1 METGQRHIGRLIK
14 QIDDELRRQV
24 DNEMRP
30 LKMTMSQMRVLVELN
45 HAEGRELTFKQLEQS
60 LGVAQ
65 STMWGLVARLEAKGL
80 VESLGNRQDARA
92 KLVRITGAG
101 TNLCEQS
108 YEMMLA
114 HERQLVAG
122 LTPEEASTLVTL
134 LDRVH
139 ASLMQS

>member
-14 QIDDELRRQV
+14 QIDDELRRQI

-30 LKMTMSQMRVLVELN
+30 RKMTMSQMRVLIELH
-45 HAEGRELTFKQLEQS
+45 HADGGELTFKQLEQS

-80 VESLGNRQDARA
+80 VESLGDRQDARA
-92 KLVRITGAG
+92 KLVRITPAG
-101 TNLCEQS
+101 TSLCEQG

-114 HERQLVAG
+114 HERQLVEG
-122 LTPEEASTLVTL
+122 LTPEETSALATL
-134 LDRVH
+134 LERVH
-139 ASLMQS
+139 ASLLQS